1 MNTLDTLKTKAQT
14 AKLVWD
20 NIDDPAKA
28 NIALLATLIP
38 SLILSK
44 HLVKEYGWKG
54 SFNRANNVV
63 VMRQHKVVTFFYV
76 TAIGAQVY
84 FAFRSSYKAIKGR
97 QETDKVDLSF
107 SLDGQEGWQSS
118 WSRSNSAPHKGHVIM
133 GTPDLAGVSNSSPLL
148 LAWRRAG

>member
-1 MNTLDTLKTKAQT
+1 MNTLDTIKTKAQT
-14 AKLVWD
+14 TKLVWN

-28 NIALLATLIP
+28 NIALLVALIP

-84 FAFRSSYKAIKGR
+84 FAFRSSYRAVKDYQK
-97 QETDKVDLSF
+97 TDQQDLSF
-107 SLDGQEGWQSS
+107 NIEGMDITDEDAM
-118 WSRSNSAPHKGHVIM
+118 R
-133 GTPDLAGVSNSSPLL
+133 L
-148 LAWRRAG
+148 LATLGLDPDRGQG